1 MLKFVCLI
9 MSKEVIFTES
19 RGKVASGRRLPFYL
33 AAEEYLAARRPDEPL
48 FLLWQVGPTVIF
60 GRNQDPA
67 SELDIDWCE
76 EHGVEYYRRKSGG
89 GCVYADW
96 GNLMISCIY
105 PGAGVKDG
113 FARFSSSVCEALRS
127 LGFAAEVSGRNDILV
142 RGRKVSGAAFFALP
156 SVGIVH
162 STMLLDADPASM
174 QAALKP
180 SAAKLGA
187 KGVKSVSSR
196 ICTLREFRPDL
207 RLDVLAGALRTAL
220 SAQGAPGSLLLDE
233 SDVAEIERIE
243 STYLDRDFIMGRHG
257 GREEGSRTVAGEGY
271 VEGCGFIKAE
281 IQIVGNKILNVSING
296 DFFTGEF
303 ADGLSQSP
311 DLSETLS
318 RLLAG
323 EEPTREA
330 VAAALGGIRLE
341 EMVSGLTSAAFV
353 DILFRNC

>member
-1 MLKFVCLI
+1 MLKFVCFI
-9 MSKEVIFTES
+9 MSKEVIIAGNGGS
-19 RGKVASGRRLPFYL
+19 VACGRRLTFYL

-105 PGAGVKDG
+105 PGAGVRDG

-127 LGFAAEVSGRNDILV
+127 LGFPAEISGRNDILIL
-142 RGRKVSGAAFFALP
+142 GKKVSGAAFFALP
-156 SVGIVH
+156 SAGIVH
-162 STMLLDADPASM
+162 STMLLDADQASM
-174 QAALKP
+174 QAALRP
-180 SAAKLGA
+180 SGAKLGA
-187 KGVKSVSSR
+187 KGVKSVASR
-196 ICTLREFRPDL
+196 VCTLRQFKPDL
-207 RLDVLAGALRTAL
+207 RLEELASALRAAL
-220 SAQGAPGSLLLDE
+220 SAQEEPGRLILDE
-233 SDVAEIERIE
+233 TDIAEVERIE
-243 STYLDRDFIMGRHG
+243 STYLDRDFILGRRG
-257 GREEGSRTVAGEGY
+257 GKAEGSRILTGERY
-271 VEGCGFIKAE
+271 VEDCGFVKVE

-296 DFFTGEF
+296 DYFAGEYGEGS
-303 ADGLSQSP
+303 DI
-311 DLSETLS
+311 SEALS

-323 EEPTREA
+323 LEPTRDA
-330 VAAALGGIRLE
+330 VAAALDEIQLE
-341 EMVSGLTSAAFV
+341 KMIAGLTASEFV